1 MLPVVF
7 VQSLSQVQLFVTP
20 WTAALQASLSFTVYR
35 SLLKFMSIEFSNPIT
50 IPSFATLFSFCFQ
63 SFPASVSFPMNQLV
77 ASGGQSVGVLPMN
90 IQSWFPLGL
99 TGWSPCSPRDSQ
111 ESSLAPQFKSINSLM
126 LSLLYCPAL
135 TSVHVYWKN
144 HSFNYSDLC
153 RQSDV
158 ETEAL
163 FTHRGFSNTV

>member
-1 MLPVVF
+1 MSRLF
-7 VQSLSQVQLFVTP
+7 ASGSQSIG
-20 WTAALQASLSFTVYR
+20 AS
-35 SLLKFMSIEFSNPIT
+35 
-50 IPSFATLFSFCFQ
+50 
-63 SFPASVSFPMNQLV
+63 ASVLLMIYFR
-77 ASGGQSVGVLPMN
+77 
-90 IQSWFPLGL
+90 IDWFDLLAVQG
-99 TGWSPCSPRDSQ
+99 DSQ
-111 ESSLAPQFKSINSLM
+111 ESSPAPRFKSINSLM

>member
-1 MLPVVF
+1 MSDSETSWTTAHQAPCP
-7 VQSLSQVQLFVTP
+7 SLSPGVCLDLCPLSAWCYLTISSSSAP
-20 WTAALQASLSFTVYR
+20 LSFC
-35 SLLKFMSIEFSNPIT
+35 L
-50 IPSFATLFSFCFQ
+50 Q
-63 SFPASVSFPMNQLV
+63 SFPASGSFPMSWLFK
-77 ASGGQSVGVLPMN
+77 SGGQSIGASASVLPIN